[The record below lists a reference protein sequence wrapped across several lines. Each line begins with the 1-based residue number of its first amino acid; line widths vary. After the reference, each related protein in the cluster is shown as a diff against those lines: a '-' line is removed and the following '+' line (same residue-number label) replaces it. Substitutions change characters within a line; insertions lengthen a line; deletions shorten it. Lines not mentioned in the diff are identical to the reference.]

1 MLNAGYENVCIFASS
16 LVNTSIHLKK
26 LKNMKQQVILTPA
39 KSLPEFQNALILER
53 DEENGISF
61 YVGNRVTV
69 FKHLKCALYKVVRDV
84 EEQQE
89 YCLRVTI
96 ETFKG

>member
-1 MLNAGYENVCIFASS
+1 
-16 LVNTSIHLKK
+16 
-26 LKNMKQQVILTPA
+26 MKQQVILTPA
-39 KSLPEFQNALILER
+39 KSLPELQNALILKRVAES
-53 DEENGISF
+53 GISF
-61 YVGNRVTV
+61 YVGNRVNVSSYLT
-69 FKHLKCALYKVVRDV
+69 FALDKVIKDV